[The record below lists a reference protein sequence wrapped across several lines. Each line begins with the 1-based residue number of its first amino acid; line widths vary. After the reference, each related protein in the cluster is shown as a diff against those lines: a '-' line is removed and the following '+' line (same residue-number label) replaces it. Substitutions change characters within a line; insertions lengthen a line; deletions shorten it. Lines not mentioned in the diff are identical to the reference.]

1 MAATMTDIMN
11 DDAFSVTSLTAGI
24 NNVEHVPGRA
34 GELVFAGVGEGV
46 TTTTVTFEIKDEG
59 LTLLTSQPRGGT
71 GDRQTDEKS
80 RLVSLAIPHIPAYDT
95 ILADKLLNV
104 RVFGSTNQLSG
115 AQSVVDQSNAKM
127 ARNHDLTIEYLRLGA
142 LKGQVIDGDGSTVL
156 ANLFTTFGVSP
167 EAEVDFELDDAN
179 TDLRGKCSTVIRK
192 MHTNAKTIIP
202 ASAHVHAFVAPEF
215 IDMLLNHPAY
225 KEVGKAGAE
234 NAKRMLADSYVFGAV
249 EFGGIIFE
257 EYRGGGGVGIDAG
270 KAQFFWSGVPGL
282 YAEYYAPADYMETVG
297 TIGLPRYSK
306 MEALPFNKGAK
317 IETQQ
322 NPLPI
327 CLRPKTLMRAKK
339 F

>member
-1 MAATMTDIMN
+1 MGATMIDILN
-11 DDAFSVTSLTAGI
+11 ADAFSVTNLTASI
-24 NNVEHVPGRA
+24 NNVEHIPGRA
-34 GELVFAGVGEGV
+34 GELVFAAVGEGV
-46 TTTTVTFEIKDEG
+46 TTTSVTFEIKDEA

-71 GDRQTDEKS
+71 GNKQTDDKA
-80 RLVSLAIPHIPAYDT
+80 RLVSLNIPHIPDYET

-104 RVFGSTNQLSG
+104 RAFGSTDQLSG
-115 AQSVVDQSNAKM
+115 AKSAIDGANTKM
-127 ARNHDLTIEYLRLGA
+127 ARRHDLTLEYLRLGA

-156 ANLFTTFGVSP
+156 ADLFTTFGVTP
-167 EAEVDFELDDAN
+167 EAEVDFELDDAV
-179 TDLRGKCSTVIRK
+179 TDLRGKCSGIIRK
-192 MHTNAKTIIP
+192 MHANAKTIIP
-202 ASAHVHAFVAPEF
+202 AGAHVHSFVDAEF
-215 IDMLLNHPAY
+215 MDALLSHEAY

-257 EYRGGGGVGIDAG
+257 EYRGGSGVAIDDG

-306 MEALPFNKGAK
+306 MEPLPFNKGAK
-317 IETQQ
+317 LETQQ
-322 NPLPI
+322 NPLSI